1 MAPST
6 FSKARRAK
14 ELGISRS
21 MLYYKHRQDE
31 KDWVLKT
38 KIESTLHDHPSYGH
52 KRLARHLKLNKK
64 RILRVM
70 KKYGIKP
77 YRRRG
82 KQYRKPKENGCVF
95 ANLLLTT
102 VPNYQ
107 NHIWA
112 SDFTHLSFQGKTIYL
127 ATIIDIFTREI
138 VGFSI
143 MLNHGVSLVMNAL
156 LMAAMLQGRPK
167 ILHSDQGSEYTSK
180 IYVDFAQ
187 ALGIKLSMSEKASPW
202 QNGKQESF
210 YSEFKLELGHPEA
223 YGTLGE
229 LIEAIANQIH
239 YYNHE
244 RIHTALRCP
253 PAAFAAKFTKI
264 EKIQKQL
271 TFQDATNVPSV

>member
-1 MAPST
+1 MASST
-6 FSKARRAK
+6 LSKAKRAK

-31 KDWVLKT
+31 KDWIMKT
-38 KIESTLHDHPSYGH
+38 KIESALHDNPSYGH

-82 KQYRKPKENGCVF
+82 KKFKKSKENSCIF
-95 ANLLLTT
+95 SNMLLTT
-102 VPNYQ
+102 IPSYQ

-112 SDFTHLSFQGKTIYL
+112 SDFTHLSWNGRTIYL
-127 ATIIDIFTREI
+127 ATILDIFTREI

-143 MLNHGVSLVMNAL
+143 MLNHGASLVMNAL
-156 LMAAMLQGRPK
+156 LMAAMLQGRPE

-187 ALGIKLSMSEKASPW
+187 ALGIKISMSRKASPW
-202 QNGKQESF
+202 ENGYQESF
-210 YSEFKLELGHPEA
+210 YDKCKVDLGDLNRFE
-223 YGTLGE
+223 TLGE
-229 LIEAIANQIH
+229 VAAAIYRHIH
-239 YYNHE
+239 YYNSE
-244 RIHTALRCP
+244 RIHTALKMAPRQY
-253 PAAFAAKFTKI
+253 AMLQSIKS
-264 EKIQKQL
+264 L
-271 TFQDATNVPSV
+271 TGEIPS